1 MRLWFVGLMM
11 SAVIGGS
18 AMAASEVPKTLT
30 LERVFA
36 SPDLSGPQPQSLK
49 LSPDGT
55 LLTSLR
61 PRADERTRLDLWAV
75 DTRTGAER
83 MLVDSKKVGTGAELS
98 EAEKMQ
104 RERDRTLTGKTGI
117 VSYEWTPDG
126 KAILIPLDGDL
137 YLADLDGKVRRLT
150 ATPGGE
156 LNPKVSPRGGF
167 LSFVRD
173 QNLLVQPLGGADVV
187 KATPDGGGL
196 IHWGEAEF
204 VADEEMD
211 RRTGYWWSPDDRRI
225 AVARFDES
233 PVATVTRAAIGADGT
248 KVFEQRYPLAGTPNV
263 LIELW
268 IVSPDGGG
276 RVKVDLGP
284 NTKDARD
291 IYLARVDWAPDGS
304 ALYVQRQDR
313 GQTRVDLLRA
323 DPVTGKTT
331 LVFSE
336 RARPKSWVNL
346 SDNYRFLADGSILW
360 WSERDGWAHYYRWRG
375 GGWTQLTK
383 GKWDAGHLVGVD
395 EAGGSFVFEA
405 RADTVLEN
413 QLWRAPL
420 AKAGKPVR
428 LTEAGFD
435 NSATANDD
443 ASRLIVK
450 RSGPLQPTQ
459 LYLAD
464 GAGQRLRWV
473 NENRIVAG
481 HPYFPYLARHRA
493 PTFGTI
499 KAADGSDLNWMMIT
513 PPLEPGRRY
522 PVFFHHY
529 GGPGSQQV
537 ANGWQSPIAQYWVAK
552 GWIYF
557 VIDNRGTPHRGRAF
571 MDTLYRALGTVEVA
585 DQLAGAKWLKQQ
597 LFVDPD
603 KIATYG
609 WSYGGYLTLKLLQQS
624 KGVFAAGVA
633 GAPVTK
639 WELYDTH
646 YTERFLGDPKR
657 DAAAYKRAD
666 AIDDAAN
673 IVDPLLLIHGM
684 ADDNV
689 VLDNTTA
696 FAAKMQAANRPFEMM
711 LYPGKTHGAAREVHP
726 WTTIEAF
733 LNRTVLEQ
741 RK

>member
-1 MRLWFVGLMM
+1 MRLRW
-11 SAVIGGS
+11 AVAAMLALAGS
-18 AMAASEVPKTLT
+18 PAVAEDQPARLT
-30 LERVFA
+30 LERVFG
-36 SPDLSGPQPQSLK
+36 SPDLSGAQPQSLK

-61 PRADERTRLDLWAV
+61 PRTDERTRLDLWAV
-75 DTRTGAER
+75 DTRTGQER
-83 MLVDSKKVGTGAELS
+83 MLLDSKKIGTGAELS

-104 RERDRTLTGKTGI
+104 RERNRSLTGKTGI
-117 VSYEWTPDG
+117 VSYDWTPDG
-126 KAILIPLDGDL
+126 KAILVPLDGDL
-137 YLADLDGKVRRLT
+137 YLADLTGKVRRLT

-156 LNPKVSPRGGF
+156 LNPAVSPAGGF

-173 QNLLVQPLGGADVV
+173 QNLHVQSLAGDAATKV
-187 KATPDGGGL
+187 TPDGGGL

-204 VADEEMD
+204 VADEEME

-225 AVARFDES
+225 AVARFDEA

-248 KVFEQRYPLAGTPNV
+248 RVFEQRYPLAGTPNV

-276 RVKVDLGP
+276 RVKVDLG
-284 NTKDARD
+284 AERD

-313 GQTRVDLLRA
+313 GQTRVDLLRV
-323 DPVTGKTT
+323 DPATGKAT

-336 RARPKSWVNL
+336 RAGPKSWVNL
-346 SDNYRFLADGSILW
+346 TDNYRFLKDGSILW
-360 WSERDGWAHYYRWRG
+360 WSERDGWAHYYQWRKG
-375 GGWTQLTK
+375 RWTQLTS
-383 GKWDAGHLVGVD
+383 GKWDAGHLVGMN
-395 EAGGSFVFEA
+395 EANGSFVFEA
-405 RADTVLEN
+405 RAATVLEN
-413 QLWRAPL
+413 QVYRAPL
-420 AKAGKPVR
+420 NRIGKHVP

-435 NSATANDD
+435 TSATANGD

-450 RSGPLQPTQ
+450 RSNPGQPTQ
-459 LYLAD
+459 LFLAD
-464 GAGQRLRWV
+464 GDGKRLQWI
-473 NENRIVAG
+473 NENRIAAG
-481 HPYFPYLARHRA
+481 HPYHPYLAAHRT

-513 PPLEPGRRY
+513 PKLEPGKRY
-522 PVFFHHY
+522 PVFFSHY
-529 GGPGSQQV
+529 GGPTSQQV
-537 ANGWQSPIAQYWVAK
+537 TNGWQNPMAQYWVSK
-552 GWIYF
+552 GWIWF
-557 VIDNRGTPHRGRAF
+557 VIDNRGTPNRGRAF
-571 MDTLYRALGTVEVA
+571 LDQAYRALGTIEVV

-597 LFVDPD
+597 PFVDPD
-603 KIATYG
+603 RIATYG

-624 KGVFAAGVA
+624 QGVFAAGVA

-646 YTERFLGDPKR
+646 YTERYLGDPKR
-657 DAAAYKRAD
+657 DAAAYKRGDAIAD
-666 AIDDAAN
+666 ADR
-673 IVDPLLLIHGM
+673 IVDPLLVIHGM

-696 FAAKMQAANRPFEMM
+696 FAARMQATNTPFEMM
-711 LYPGKTHGAAREVHP
+711 LYPGKAHGAAREVHP

-733 LNRTVLEQ
+733 LNRTVRDK